1 MKKAFI
7 TGITGQD
14 GSYLADFLLK
24 KDYEVFGS
32 YRRTSHRQLERLED
46 MDIFGKV
53 KLVYADL
60 IDQSSINQII
70 KNTQPDEIY
79 NLAAQSFVGVSFV
92 EPFLTTEVTGIG
104 TLRVLEAIREFSP
117 HSKMYQASSSEMF
130 GNSDEIKTENSRL
143 QPASP
148 YGTAKVFAHKTSQM
162 YRESYDMFIS
172 CGILFNH
179 ESPFRGLEFV
189 TRKITSEMAKIVT
202 KKVDKI
208 HLGNIDA
215 KRDWGF
221 SGDYVKS
228 MWMMLQQENP
238 SDYVVCTGESHSVKE
253 FLEESFNYADLGD
266 WQNYVEIDEKYFRPI
281 DIDNLVGDSSKARN
295 KLGWEPEVKFKELV
309 HLMVDHDL
317 NIEKNQRR

>member
-1 MKKAFI
+1 MKKALI
-7 TGITGQD
+7 LGVTGQD

-32 YRRTSHRQLERLED
+32 YRRTSHRQLERLEA
-46 MDIFGKV
+46 MNIFGKV
-53 KLVYADL
+53 KLIYADL
-60 IDQSSINQII
+60 IDQISLNRII
-70 KNTQPDEIY
+70 KTTQPDEIY

-104 TLRVLEAIREFSP
+104 ALRVFEAIREFSP
-117 HSKMYQASSSEMF
+117 HSKVYQASSSEMF
-130 GNSDEIKTENSRL
+130 GNSNEVKTENSRL

-148 YGTAKVFAHKTSQM
+148 YGTAKVFAHKSAQM

-179 ESPFRGLEFV
+179 ESPYRGLEFV
-189 TRKITSEMAKIVT
+189 TKKITSWLAKIVT
-202 KKVDKI
+202 KKADKI
-208 HLGNIDA
+208 YLGNINA

-221 SGDYVKS
+221 AGDYVKS
-228 MWMMLQQENP
+228 MWMMLQQEKP
-238 SDYVVCTGESHSVKE
+238 SDYVVCTGESHSVKD

-281 DIDNLVGDSSKARN
+281 DIDNLVGDSSKAQN
-295 KLGWEPEVKFKELV
+295 ELGWKPEMKFKELV
-309 HLMVDHDL
+309 HLMVDHDI
-317 NIEKNQRR
+317 NFEKNQ

>member
-1 MKKAFI
+1 MKKALI
-7 TGITGQD
+7 LGVSGQD

-24 KDYEVFGS
+24 KDYEVIGS

-46 MDIFGKV
+46 MNIFGKV

-60 IDQSSINQII
+60 IDQSSLNQII

-104 TLRVLEAIREFSP
+104 ALRVFEAAREFSP
-117 HSKMYQASSSEMF
+117 HSKIYQASSSEMF
-130 GNSDEIKTENSRL
+130 GNSEEVKTENSRL

-148 YGTAKVFAHKTSQM
+148 YGTAKVFAHKTAQM

-179 ESPFRGLEFV
+179 ESPYRGLEFV

-202 KKVDKI
+202 KKENKI
-208 HLGNIDA
+208 RLGNIDA
-215 KRDWGF
+215 KRDWGY

-228 MWMMLQQENP
+228 MWMILQQQKP
-238 SDYVVCTGESHSVKE
+238 SDYVVCTGKSHSVKD
-253 FLEESFNYADLGD
+253 FLEESFNYAGLGD

-295 KLGWEPEVKFKELV
+295 ELGWEPEMGFKELV
-309 HLMVDHDL
+309 HLMVDHDINL
-317 NIEKNQRR
+317 EKNR